1 MAREH
6 TLLRRLAGSGQQ
18 TGTRSFA
25 SRTTEDVEALM
36 ESVRQHLGKLLNSRQ
51 DMSEAVPDYG
61 LPTMTDLPPG
71 LGNREII
78 IENAIRTAVEKFEP
92 RLRRVRV
99 TSVHDEDKGP
109 RQTLVFR
116 VDALLVGKSGEHRVW
131 YETAFSGDGQFEV
144 SG

>member
-61 LPTMTDLPPG
+61 LPTMKIG
-71 LGNREII
+71 R
-78 IENAIRTAVEKFEP
+78 AHV
-92 RLRRVRV
+92 
-99 TSVHDEDKGP
+99 
-109 RQTLVFR
+109 
-116 VDALLVGKSGEHRVW
+116 
-131 YETAFSGDGQFEV
+131 
-144 SG
+144 